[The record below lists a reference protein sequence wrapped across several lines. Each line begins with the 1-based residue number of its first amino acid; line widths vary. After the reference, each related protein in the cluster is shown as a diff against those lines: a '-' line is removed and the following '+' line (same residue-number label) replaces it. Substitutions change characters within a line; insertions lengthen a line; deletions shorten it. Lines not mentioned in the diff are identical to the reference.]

1 MSQVKE
7 SKSIDVDLEQ
17 YNDIC
22 DQAYNVIKN
31 IDTSMA
37 ENHSQRRLLEFD
49 ASLAHIRCEA
59 MPQIIQDSK
68 ALLLVHCWLEQLHC
82 PARAERSDTNNKVSN
97 NG

>member
-49 ASLAHIRCEA
+49 ALLAHIRCEA

-68 ALLLVHCWLEQLHC
+68 ALLLVHFWLEQLHR